1 MFDKLF
7 ELAKK
12 RNIESLE
19 LYVYEKEEIEFGL
32 FHGEIDKYNVA
43 SLKTVSA
50 RGIYKGQMGYTTSEK
65 FTPGMEKS
73 IVDSLI
79 KNASMISSKE
89 ENVIYPGDEHYED
102 VCVYNEE
109 LAKVPLHEKISRL
122 KELEKK
128 CFEVDSRICE
138 VGDCEYSE
146 VTTKSTIVNSKGLS
160 LERKNN
166 YFVVYVSPITKDEAG
181 DAKDG
186 AAIVIS
192 NNFDDFNVETMA
204 QKACKEALSKV
215 GSGPVKSGKYKVVLQ
230 NKIMTSLLGLVIS
243 SASAERVQ
251 KGQSMFADKLGKAV
265 ASNIVNIVEDPLLEG
280 GLQSTSFDD
289 EGVATYKKNIIEN
302 GVLTTFLYNLKTAK
316 KAGVKSTGNGYK
328 AGVSSPVGTSVVNA
342 YLQPGSDSFEE
353 LLQKVGNGLLITELA
368 GMHSGLDPISGN
380 FSLQARGFVIENG
393 TKGAPVSLITV
404 AGNLFTLLNQ
414 IQSIGSDLDY
424 YFNPSIKS
432 PSVVVEELVVAG
444 K

>member
-12 RNIESLE
+12 RNIEALE

-50 RGIYKGQMGYTTSEK
+50 RGIYNGQMGYTTSEK

-73 IVDSLI
+73 IVDNLI

-89 ENVIYPGDEHYED
+89 ESVIYPGDEHYEE

-109 LAKVPLHEKISRL
+109 LAQVPLQEKIARL

-128 CFEVDSRICE
+128 CYEVDSRISE
-138 VGDCEYSE
+138 VGDCEYGE
-146 VTTKSTIVNSKGLS
+146 VTTRSTIVNSKGLC

-166 YFVVYVSPITKDEAG
+166 HYVVYVSPITKDES
-181 DAKDG
+181 G
-186 AAIVIS
+186 AYPGMAVVVS
-192 NNFDDFNVETMA
+192 NDFNDFDPAKVAE
-204 QKACKEALSKV
+204 KAVKDALSKV
-215 GSGPVKSGKYKVVLQ
+215 GSAPVNSGKYKVVLQ

-251 KGQSMFADKLGKAV
+251 KGQSMFGDKLGKTV
-265 ASNIVNIVEDPLLEG
+265 ASDIVTIVEDPLLKG
-280 GLQSTSFDD
+280 GLASTSFDD
-289 EGVATYKKNIIEN
+289 EGVATYKKNIVEN
-302 GVLTTFLYNLKTAK
+302 GVLTTYLHNLKTAK

-328 AGVSSPVGTSVVNA
+328 AGVSSPVGISVVNA

-353 LLQKVGNGLLITELA
+353 LLQKVGNGLLITDLA

-380 FSLQARGFVIENG
+380 FSLQAKGFVIENG
-393 TKGAPVSLITV
+393 VKSSPVSLITV
-404 AGNLFTLLNQ
+404 AGNLFTLLQQ
-414 IQSIGSDLDY
+414 IEAVGSDLDY
-424 YFNPSIKS
+424 SFNPSIKS
-432 PSVVVEELVVAG
+432 PSVVVKELVIAG

>member
-12 RNIESLE
+12 RNIEALE

-43 SLKTVSA
+43 NLKTVSA
-50 RGIYKGQMGYTTSEK
+50 RGIYNGQMGYASSEK

-73 IVDSLI
+73 IVDSII
-79 KNASMISSKE
+79 KNASAISSKE
-89 ENVIYPGDEHYED
+89 ESVIYPGDEHYEE

-109 LAKVPLHEKISRL
+109 LAKIPLQEKIARL
-122 KELEKK
+122 KALEKK
-128 CFEVDSRICE
+128 CFEVDPRICE
-138 VGDCEYSE
+138 VGDCEYGE
-146 VTTKSTIVNSKGLS
+146 VTTKSTIINSKGLN

-166 YFVVYVSPITKDEAG
+166 HFVVYVSPITKDESG

-192 NNFDDFNVETMA
+192 NKFEDFDVEKMA
-204 QKACKEALSKV
+204 AKACKEALSKI
-215 GSGPVKSGKYKVVLQ
+215 GSAPVKSGKYKVVLQ

-265 ASNIVNIVEDPLLEG
+265 ASDIVNIVEDPLLEG

-289 EGVATYKKNIIEN
+289 EGVATYKKNIVEN
-302 GVLTTFLYNLKTAK
+302 GVLKTFLHNLKTAK
-316 KAGVKSTGNGYK
+316 KAGVKSTGNGHK
-328 AGVSSPVGTSVVNA
+328 PGVSAPVGISVVNA
-342 YLQPGSDSFEE
+342 YLQPGNDSFEE
-353 LLQKVGNGLLITELA
+353 LLQKVGDGLLITDLQ

>member
-12 RNIESLE
+12 RNIEALE

-43 SLKTVSA
+43 NLKTVSA
-50 RGIYKGQMGYTTSEK
+50 RGIYNGQMGYASSEK

-73 IVDSLI
+73 IVDSII
-79 KNASMISSKE
+79 KNASAISSKE
-89 ENVIYPGDEHYED
+89 ESVIYPGDEHYEE

-109 LAKVPLHEKISRL
+109 LAKIPLQEKIARL
-122 KELEKK
+122 KALEKK
-128 CFEVDSRICE
+128 CFEVDPRICE

-146 VTTKSTIVNSKGLS
+146 VTTKSTIINSKGLN

-166 YFVVYVSPITKDEAG
+166 YFVVYVSPITKDESG

-192 NNFDDFNVETMA
+192 NKFEDFDVEKMA
-204 QKACKEALSKV
+204 AKACKEALSKI
-215 GSGPVKSGKYKVVLQ
+215 GSAPVKSGKYKVVLQ
-230 NKIMTSLLGLVIS
+230 NKIMTSLLGIVIS

-265 ASNIVNIVEDPLLEG
+265 ASDIVNIVEDPLLEG

-289 EGVATYKKNIIEN
+289 EGVATYKKNIVEN
-302 GVLTTFLYNLKTAK
+302 GVLKTFLHNLKTAK
-316 KAGVKSTGNGYK
+316 KAGVKSTGNGHK
-328 AGVSSPVGTSVVNA
+328 PGVSAPVGISVVNT
-342 YLQPGSDSFEE
+342 YLQPGNDSFEE
-353 LLQKVGNGLLITELA
+353 LLQKVGDGLLITDLQ